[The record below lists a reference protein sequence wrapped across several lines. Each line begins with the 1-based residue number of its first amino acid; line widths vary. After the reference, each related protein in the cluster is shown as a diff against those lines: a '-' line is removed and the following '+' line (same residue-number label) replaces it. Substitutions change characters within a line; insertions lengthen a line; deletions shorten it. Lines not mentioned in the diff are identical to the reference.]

1 VAAFGFSF
9 CYLLAFW
16 SGRFQLG
23 GFFFFLE
30 GSGKRIP
37 EISFYFFMSANVL
50 LIAQLLSIQC
60 CRDQESVYTYADA
73 LVHVRLLDV
82 EGNILHWSSES

>member
-1 VAAFGFSF
+1 MAALDSLFVICWRSGLVGFS
-9 CYLLAFW
+9 LAV
-16 SGRFQLG
+16 
-23 GFFFFLE
+23 FFFLE